1 MSGFRR
7 WRPPVCGLNIPG
19 VVPPARMFI
28 DRLIACRRPG
38 GLSSNGGSPEP
49 RASARGYRR
58 SSACGGLSRRCRGLE
73 GALGGYLCSSSN
85 RSTARCY
92 RLSSACGGL
101 SRRCRELEWIVV
113 GLSSSTIAH
122 SHAARDRDGSVVR
135 LRRTFPVLLRV
146 GRDCGG
152 IVLFQVFLCAT
163 RACRRRASVS
173 GPMQMECGAK
183 RRTECSVG
191 LASTKNKRARRTAG
205 E

>member
-1 MSGFRR
+1 MSESRNKSDDCAMSGFRR

-28 DRLIACRRPG
+28 DRLIECRRPG
-38 GLSSNGGSPEP
+38 GLGFWGGAQP
-49 RASARGYRR
+49 RASACGYRR
-58 SSACGGLSRRCRGLE
+58 SSACGGLSLCCRW
-73 GALGGYLCSSSN
+73 
-85 RSTARCY
+85 
-92 RLSSACGGL
+92 
-101 SRRCRELEWIVV
+101 LEWIVV
-113 GLSSSTIAH
+113 GLSCSTIAY
-122 SHAARDRDGSVVR
+122 SHVARDRDGSVVR
-135 LRRTFPVLLRV
+135 LWRTFPVLLRV

-152 IVLFQVFLCAT
+152 IVVFQVFLCAT

-173 GPMQMECGAK
+173 GPMQTECGVK